1 MRKDMH
7 NPENPDTARPGWRTI
22 LGGTVVLLLLVIL
35 GYVGY
40 QILHLL
46 NPPNTYETVLTA
58 TVEDVQEGYTRS
70 TVRARLRVSEVNGE
84 PAAFCCQC
92 DGLPL
97 SRAGPGTSAGSAGWA
112 RAPASAPGRPGC
124 RAASARR
131 CARGWKGTKPAP
143 WRP

>member
-58 TVEDVQEGYTRS
+58 TVEDKVEAEGVVLFQETLIPWAIWRRTGPGSRQGRWWPKS
-70 TVRARLRVSEVNGE
+70 T
-84 PAAFCCQC
+84 PAA
-92 DGLPL
+92 
-97 SRAGPGTSAGSAGWA
+97 A
-112 RAPASAPGRPGC
+112 RAPCGPPSTA
-124 RAASARR
+124 
-131 CARGWKGTKPAP
+131 
-143 WRP
+143 